1 MSAVLEHPIVA
12 LPASPRE
19 KLRGLESY
27 LLSRIIGQDD
37 AVHRVSGAVVD
48 GELGLNDRGPR
59 PKGAYLFMGPTGVGK
74 TETTK
79 AFTEFLFGHRAPGMF
94 FMNEHQREASVLELV
109 AGIRRTREQHPK
121 GTVFLFDEI
130 EKAHSAVIDVF
141 LSLMD
146 EGEVSDGAER
156 IKLGDC
162 YVVLTSNVGS
172 KKFAQMEDST
182 YSVME
187 QFAFEAARRELRP
200 EMFARLT
207 ETVVYRPLSQDVQVR
222 ILSQLCARKLEHLRE
237 TMAQQLGLDP
247 EEVPPLS
254 IDEKGVHAHLLRTA
268 FSNTGGAR
276 RLRQELDRQFNHA
289 VRPWLLDGVAPVEWR
304 FRADGKRNCLVL
316 L

>member
-1 MSAVLEHPIVA
+1 MTEVLPFPAVLSEPPLGERLA
-12 LPASPRE
+12 
-19 KLRGLESY
+19 GLEDY

-37 AVHRVSGAVVD
+37 AVHRLAGAVVD
-48 GELGLNDRGPR
+48 GELALNDRGPR
-59 PKGAYLFMGPTGVGK
+59 PKGAFLLLGPTGVGK
-74 TETTK
+74 TESTK
-79 AFTEFLFGHRAPGMF
+79 TFTEYLFGHRTPAMF
-94 FMNEHQREASVLELV
+94 FMNEHQQEKSVLELV
-109 AGIRRTREQHPK
+109 AGIRRAREQYPR

-130 EKAHSAVIDVF
+130 EKAHSAVIDLF

-162 YVVLTSNVGS
+162 YLVLTSNVGS

-187 QFAFEAARRELRP
+187 QYAFEAARRELRP

-207 ETVVYRPLSQDVQVR
+207 ETIVYRPLSQEVQVK
-222 ILSQLCARKLEHLRE
+222 ILSQLCASKLEHLRKA
-237 TMAQQLGLDP
+237 MAKQLGLDP

-254 IDEKGVHAHLLRTA
+254 IDEKDVRAHLLRTG

-276 RLRQELDRQFNHA
+276 RLRQELDRQFNRA
-289 VRPWLLDGVAPVEWR
+289 VRPWLLNGDAPAEWR
-304 FRADGKRNCLVL
+304 FAADGKRNCLVL